1 MPNQRGVAMCLLL
14 SATANAFHDCIQP
27 RSERRLPP
35 PLRDTASGGDGN
47 DAGCSG
53 GLCVG
58 MHGGPHEGGPASYP
72 VSDGKGGYTSVSST
86 MTVPKMP
93 QKYPPEPSLPRPA
106 CLLWLGA
113 AWAAA

>member
-1 MPNQRGVAMCLLL
+1 MPNQRGFAMCLLL

-93 QKYPPEPSLPRPA
+93 QK
-106 CLLWLGA
+106 
-113 AWAAA
+113 